1 MRIKLLMHWKGP
13 FEIVKCLNDN
23 NYRVQLPGHVKLFHA
38 NMLKK
43 YIQRRNEEESL
54 ELVGADVTEESQ
66 KIEIGEIAEFV

>member
-1 MRIKLLMHWKGP
+1 
-13 FEIVKCLNDN
+13 
-23 NYRVQLPGHVKLFHA
+23 LPGHVKLFHA